1 MWIIIRNP
9 LKFLINPFSNTF
21 YGRALIF
28 IFINALFL
36 KAKNFIVPMLKIS
49 FVYNPVSL
57 NNYFNV
63 EINKHKSKADR
74 FICNF
79 R

>member
-1 MWIIIRNP
+1 
-9 LKFLINPFSNTF
+9 
-21 YGRALIF
+21 
-28 IFINALFL
+28 
-36 KAKNFIVPMLKIS
+36 MLKIS